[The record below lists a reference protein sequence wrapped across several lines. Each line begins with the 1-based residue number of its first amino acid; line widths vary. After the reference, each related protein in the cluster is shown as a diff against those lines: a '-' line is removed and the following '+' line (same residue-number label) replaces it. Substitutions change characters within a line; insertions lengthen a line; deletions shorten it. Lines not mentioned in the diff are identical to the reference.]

1 MKYYKHKIG
10 GLKILKATWEL
21 PSFLLV
27 QPFMFLSLYISQ
39 LLITS
44 TTISYLSSQFV
55 IAELFCGTGLQQY
68 STGYNYER
76 TYVEHV
82 IPKNVDK
89 CLIRLKD
96 KLGNLYTRQIEI
108 K

>member
-1 MKYYKHKIG
+1 
-10 GLKILKATWEL
+10 
-21 PSFLLV
+21 
-27 QPFMFLSLYISQ
+27 MFLSLYISQ

-55 IAELFCGTGLQQY
+55 IAELFCGTNLQY
-68 STGYNYER
+68 SDGYEYPR
-76 TYVEHV
+76 TFIEHQ
-82 IPKNVDK
+82 IPKNVDT

-96 KLGNLYTRQIEI
+96 KLGNTYTKLITI